1 VIASAPTAL
10 TPTGPETRAGQASR
24 GAAPAGSGAL
34 PPSSAP
40 AWVGFGDGRAA
51 AARGLGASLVGA
63 SGRASPA
70 ATPPP
75 APPAAGDGA
84 RAARPAGTGAR
95 AGPPATGA
103 AAAALAA
110 LGRIDGARARL
121 DAVLAEARR
130 GRSFSAAELLCLQAD
145 AHRFAQTVELVA
157 RAAEHGV
164 QGVKQAVH
172 LQV

>member
-1 VIASAPTAL
+1 MIASVSMAL
-10 TPTGPETRAGQASR
+10 TPTGLETRAGQASH

-34 PPSSAP
+34 PPWGAP
-40 AWVGFGDGRAA
+40 AGLGVAREA
-51 AARGLGASLVGA
+51 AARGLGASLEGG
-63 SGRASPA
+63 SGRAPPA
-70 ATPPP
+70 TTPPP
-75 APPAAGDGA
+75 QAPPAAGDGA

-95 AGPPATGA
+95 AGPPDTGA